1 MARWSMRHRRKM
13 KRITIIGVSVFIF
26 ITLDVPHKLTSFLQ
40 GRQLKEHPVPEV
52 RRDVPP
58 HVWRLYELDGIPTRA
73 AWDENNNDI
82 ETQRGIRDEA
92 LHDVLRMK
100 RVRHRDVNFP
110 LDELDDR
117 DQAKERKMESDL
129 KDEKSLLH
137 DDRLGG
143 GVQGVGVVIEGELPD
158 KNTDPNHH
166 GNVSPIKPNEGDNI
180 MDDNIAAMAVGDD
193 NSDLKPRDKVLPM
206 PDIQNQGKLVEYG
219 NHANPHASEQNRE
232 LFIDSNN
239 RILKKNTGNR
249 YPHLN
254 DNLPPLPGAADEH
267 KDQHIDDRDGLQDG
281 RNRKADDIRHMVN
294 GGIPI
299 VVNLPDGVV
308 PNVDKGQDN
317 VNQKLV
323 DFNEDRIPTVR
334 HIQVDGMPIIETPK
348 DGHIHHDFISNGG
361 AIQNSDIP
369 NVGRIQVGG
378 NTKSI
383 RSIKIQDVGIPNV
396 GNIENVRI
404 KKPDNI
410 QGGDNTKENIGFVK
424 DTHPKVDGGI
434 LEPLNINRN
443 RSAKSDILKSMIELK
458 NMNESRGDNFVKQL
472 NINTTVR
479 ELSGPGSL
487 GKAVIVDET
496 GLSPLQKA
504 LYDEGWKR
512 NNFNQY
518 ASDMIS
524 TRRTLPDPRDD
535 ECKSIVYKDNLPD
548 TSVIIC
554 FVDEGWSTLLRTVH
568 SVLDRSPPHL
578 IREVILVDDFS
589 SFEHLKLPLEKY
601 FIGYKK
607 VKIVRTSKRE
617 GLVRAR
623 IFGYEHAV
631 GDVITYLDSHCECA
645 EGWLEPLLSRVAE
658 NRTYVV
664 WPLIDEIE
672 KTTFEFRYSTISAG
686 IQVGRFNWNMEFR
699 WMYMP
704 DYISNKRKTKTDPVA
719 SPTMAGGLF
728 SIDRGYF
735 KEIGLY
741 DTGMNIWGGENLEIS
756 FRIWMCGGRL
766 EIMPCSHVGHVFR
779 DNLPYKYTSDDVQ
792 INTVRMVEVWLDEYK
807 QFYYERGRRRKKFD
821 IGDVSDRINL
831 RERLQCK
838 SFEWYLDNVYPD
850 VFRPAKAIKRGQI
863 RNNLTRLCIE
873 SKGRKSGKP
882 VTLQRCSG
890 QGGIQLWHLTDAGEI
905 RRDDE
910 CLDNLGNTT
919 KPLAVTSCHGSR
931 GNQYWEVTKKN
942 QIYNVA
948 YQKCMEPLESEVVYR
963 NCSDTPSQIWLWEP
977 PHNDD
982 EQPTL

>member
-13 KRITIIGVSVFIF
+13 KRITIIGVSMFIF
-26 ITLDVPHKLTSFLQ
+26 ITLDIPHKLTSFLQ
-40 GRQLKEHPVPEV
+40 GGQLNEHPVPEV

-58 HVWRLYELDGIPTRA
+58 HVWRLYDLDGIPTRA
-73 AWDENNNDI
+73 AGDGNNNDI
-82 ETQRGIRDEA
+82 QTSIRDET

-117 DQAKERKMESDL
+117 DQAKARKIDSDL
-129 KDEKSLLH
+129 KHEKQLLL
-137 DDRLGG
+137 DDRLDGDA
-143 GVQGVGVVIEGELPD
+143 QGVGVVIEGELPD
-158 KNTDPNHH
+158 RNTVPNHH
-166 GNVSPIKPNEGDNI
+166 GNVSPIIPNEGDNS
-180 MDDNIAAMAVGDD
+180 MDDNIAAMAVGAD
-193 NSDLKPRDKVLPM
+193 NSDLKARDKVLPM
-206 PDIQNQGKLVEYG
+206 PDIQNQGKLVEAG
-219 NHANPHASEQNRE
+219 NHGNPHVSEQNRE
-232 LFIDSNN
+232 IFINSNN
-239 RILKKNTGNR
+239 RILKINTSKRNPR
-249 YPHLN
+249 LN
-254 DNLPPLPGAADEH
+254 DILPPLPDLADEH
-267 KDQHIDDRDGLQDG
+267 MDRHVADLNSLQDAGNGKADTIRDGKIPKG
-281 RNRKADDIRHMVN
+281 VDIVN

-299 VVNLPDGVV
+299 FVNLPGGGVLNAEKSQDGVNKKV
-308 PNVDKGQDN
+308 YNLK
-317 VNQKLV
+317 
-323 DFNEDRIPTVR
+323 EHRIPTVR
-334 HIQVDGMPIIETPK
+334 HIQDNGMPILAIPK
-348 DGHIHHDFISNGG
+348 DVHIQHDLISNGG
-361 AIQNSDIP
+361 GIQGNKNPNTSKSQNGEVLKFGNIQDGLIQENDQIQDDGIPKLRGIQNNGIP
-369 NVGRIQVGG
+369 NGRIQDGG
-378 NTKSI
+378 NRESI
-383 RSIKIQDVGIPNV
+383 KSIKIQDVRISNV
-396 GNIENVRI
+396 GNIDNVRI
-404 KKPDNI
+404 TKADII
-410 QGGDNTKENIGFVK
+410 QGGDNRKESIEYVK
-424 DTHPKVDGGI
+424 YTHLKVDQIPNVEKRDDGRI
-434 LEPLNINRN
+434 QNHLNMNRN
-443 RSAKSDILKSMIELK
+443 MGLRNDTVQILNSPFELK
-458 NMNESRGDNFVKQL
+458 NLNENKGDNFVKQL
-472 NINTTVR
+472 KINTTVSD
-479 ELSGPGSL
+479 LNGPGSL

-496 GLSPLQKA
+496 GLSPLQKS

-535 ECKSIVYKDNLPD
+535 ECKSIVYKENLPD

-568 SVLDRSPPHL
+568 SVLDRSPAHL

-601 FIGYKK
+601 FTGYEK

-658 NRTYVV
+658 NRNYVV

-831 RERLQCK
+831 REILQCK

-850 VFRPAKAIKRGQI
+850 VFRPSKALRRGQI
-863 RNNLTRLCIE
+863 RNNSTRLF
-873 SKGRKSGKP
+873 
-882 VTLQRCSG
+882 VF
-890 QGGIQLWHLTDAGEI
+890 
-905 RRDDE
+905 
-910 CLDNLGNTT
+910 
-919 KPLAVTSCHGSR
+919 
-931 GNQYWEVTKKN
+931 
-942 QIYNVA
+942 
-948 YQKCMEPLESEVVYR
+948 
-963 NCSDTPSQIWLWEP
+963 
-977 PHNDD
+977 
-982 EQPTL
+982 